1 MQLDNLA
8 FEETQVSFADYSLL
22 EEILP
27 CELVPV
33 MGLIEELR
41 EVKDEEEV
49 AIIEKRAIADQGF
62 AFVLEMIKPGMTE
75 IEVANQLDFFMRSK
89 GASGV
94 SFETR
99 PAVTFSDATWRC

>member
-1 MQLDNLA
+1 MKKRKL
-8 FEETQVSFADYSLL
+8 VSLIIAL

-49 AIIEKRAIADQGF
+49 AIIEKR
-62 AFVLEMIKPGMTE
+62 VPSRIKDLP
-75 IEVANQLDFFMRSK
+75 LS
-89 GASGV
+89 
-94 SFETR
+94 
-99 PAVTFSDATWRC
+99 